1 MTCGLMDDDD
11 DDDGDDEEE
20 VVDALRM
27 GRFGVGY
34 L

>member
-1 MTCGLMDDDD
+1 MTCGLMDDDG
-11 DDDGDDEEE
+11 DDGDDEEE

>member
-1 MTCGLMDDDD
+1 MDDDD